1 MNEYLS
7 RLSMDLQVAFFL
19 GRRVV
24 DEDATTQRWPI
35 RIKSGVLVKQGS
47 CSTAKSLLIK
57 LMMNIKANFEV
68 SQQRNRSE
76 MRSRSNQTKTES

>member
-24 DEDATTQRWPI
+24 DEDTTTKTWLI
-35 RIKSGVLVKQGS
+35 RIKSGV
-47 CSTAKSLLIK
+47 
-57 LMMNIKANFEV
+57 
-68 SQQRNRSE
+68 
-76 MRSRSNQTKTES
+76 